1 MIKNK
6 EYLKRRQRLMEIVG
20 DESVVI
26 VRAAV
31 HKIRNNDVHYPYR
44 QDSDFMYL
52 SGFSEPESMI
62 VLLPQGN
69 DCRTILFCR
78 ERDSHREMWDGL
90 MAGTQGAIE
99 QFGFDEAYPINEVAR
114 RLPKMLHGRE
124 RIYYDL
130 GIDLDFDHLLIN
142 WMNEFRAKTRK
153 KFLAPDEIIA
163 LGHTL
168 HEMRLFKSRTEI
180 TAMKKSARVAV
191 IAHRRAMQACKPGMN
206 EAEIHAELLHTFTM
220 NQCEA
225 SYCPIV
231 GGGANACVLHY
242 ISNRAPLN
250 DGDLLLIDAGAEYD
264 GYASDITRTFPV
276 NGKFSG
282 PQRDLYQV
290 VLESQIKA
298 IDAVREGN
306 PWEHVHETAVRV
318 ATEGMIDLGI
328 LKGGLEE
335 ALEEEHFKDFYV
347 HNTGHWL
354 GLDVHDV
361 GEYEIDGHS
370 RVLER
375 GMVFTVEPGI
385 YIPAN
390 ANTVDEIWRGTGIR
404 IEDNVVVTRDEA
416 DILTSDICK
425 TSDEIEELM
434 AS

>member
-6 EYLKRRQRLMEIVG
+6 EYSKRRQRLMDIVG

-62 VLLPQGN
+62 VLLPQGK
-69 DCRTILFCR
+69 DCRSILFCR
-78 ERDSHREMWDGL
+78 EKDPHREMWDGL
-90 MAGTQGAIE
+90 MAGTKGAID
-99 QFGFDEAYPINEVAR
+99 QFGFDEAYPISEIAQ
-114 RLPKMLHGRE
+114 RLPKMLRGRE

-130 GIDLDFDHLLIN
+130 GKDPDFDHLLIS

-163 LGHTL
+163 LGHNL

-180 TAMKKSARVAV
+180 TTMRKSARVAAV
-191 IAHRRAMQACKPGMN
+191 AHRRAMQACKPGMN

-225 SYCPIV
+225 SYSPII

-242 ISNRAPLN
+242 ISNRAVLN

-282 PQRDLYQV
+282 PQKDLYQV
-290 VLESQIKA
+290 VLDSQISA

-318 ATEGMIDLGI
+318 ATQGMIDLGI
-328 LKGGLEE
+328 LKGSLEE
-335 ALEEEHFKDFYV
+335 ALEEEYFKDYYV

-390 ANTVDEIWRGTGIR
+390 ANVVDEVWRGTGIR
-404 IEDNVVVTRDEA
+404 IEDNVVVTREEA

-425 TSDEIEELM
+425 TSNEIEELM

>member
-1 MIKNK
+1 MIKTN
-6 EYLKRRQRLMEIVG
+6 EFAKRRSRLMEMAG

-31 HKIRNNDVHYPYR
+31 HKVRNNDVHYPYR
-44 QDSDFMYL
+44 QDSDFLYL
-52 SGFSEPESMI
+52 SGFSEPEAMI
-62 VLLPQGN
+62 VLLPRGKEG
-69 DCRTILFCR
+69 RSILFCR
-78 ERDSHREMWDGL
+78 ERDPHREMWDGL
-90 MAGTQGAIE
+90 MAGLDGAVN
-99 QFGFDEAYPINEVAR
+99 QFGFDEAFPIGEIEK
-114 RLPKMLHGRE
+114 RLPRMLRGRE
-124 RIYYDL
+124 RVYCDL
-130 GIDLDFDHLLIN
+130 GKDTDFDHLLIG

-163 LGHTL
+163 LGHNL

-180 TAMKKSARVAV
+180 SAMKKSARIAAR
-191 IAHRRAMQACKPGMN
+191 AHRRAMEVCKPGMN

-225 SYCPIV
+225 SYIPIV

-242 ISNRAPLN
+242 ISNRDPLN

-276 NGKFSG
+276 NGRFTGAQK
-282 PQRDLYQV
+282 DLYQL
-290 VLESQIKA
+290 VLDSQIKA
-298 IDAVREGN
+298 IDAVRAGT
-306 PWEHVHETAVRV
+306 PWEQVHETAVRV

-328 LKGGLEE
+328 LKGSLEE
-335 ALEEEHFKDFYV
+335 ALEEEYFKDYYV

-370 RVLER
+370 RILEP

-385 YIPAN
+385 YIPAS
-390 ANTVDEIWRGTGIR
+390 ATAVAEVWRGMGIR
-404 IEDNVVVTRDEA
+404 IEDNVVVTRNEA

-425 TSDEIEELM
+425 TTTDIEELM